1 MEGVSLRE
9 IREWTNSEVL
19 GNLDGAQLPSGIS
32 TDSRTTKPGE
42 LFLALRGAQVDGH
55 QFVAQAQARGACAA
69 LVDQEV
75 PGGGAQLRVPSV
87 MAALGMLAR
96 QYRRRFDLPVVAV
109 VGSAGKTTTKEMI
122 AAVLRQ
128 KYRVLQTP
136 GNENNE
142 LGVPRTILQL
152 NREHEAVVMEL
163 AARKVGDIHY
173 LCEVVQPNVGV
184 LLNIGTAHLEIF
196 GSVERVAKAKGE
208 LLGYLGES
216 SLVLVNADD
225 CVIAREV
232 KRTKGRLLGFSL
244 VRESHYCGE
253 GLILDQEGCGSL
265 SLHNFPLRLQI
276 PGRHNVYNALAAAA
290 VGHQLGVPWPQ
301 IGQALADFRPVAMRS
316 QILRKRGIS
325 VINDSY
331 NANPGSMQAALEM
344 LGGMAAGRRI
354 AVLGDMLELG
364 PEAPSFHAAVGRQAA
379 AQRLDLVFGIGPH
392 SVHLVEAARRAGL
405 ADRAQHFDNKQDLAA
420 HLREA
425 LRDDDLV
432 LVKASRGMALEEI
445 AASIAN

>member
-1 MEGVSLRE
+1 MEGVSLGE
-9 IREWTNSEVL
+9 IREWTNAELL
-19 GNLDGAQLPSGIS
+19 GNFDGACRPTGIS
-32 TDSRTTKPGE
+32 TDSRTTQLGE
-42 LFLALRGAQVDGH
+42 LFLALRGERTDGH
-55 QFVAQAQARGACAA
+55 KYVAQAWERGACAA
-69 LVDQEV
+69 LVEKEV
-75 PGGGAQLRVPSV
+75 PGAGARLRVASV
-87 MAALGMLAR
+87 MAALGELAR
-96 QYRRRFDLPVVAV
+96 QYRKRFTPPVIAV

-128 KYRVLQTP
+128 RYRVLQTP

-142 LGVPRTILQL
+142 LGVPLTILQL
-152 NREHEAVVMEL
+152 SGEHEAVVVEL
-163 AARKVGDIHY
+163 AARRVGDIHY
-173 LCEVVQPNVGV
+173 LCEVVQPTVGV

-208 LLGYLGES
+208 LLGYLDES
-216 SLVLVNADD
+216 SLALVNADD
-225 CVIAREV
+225 CVIAQEV
-232 KRTKGRLLGFSL
+232 NRTKGRLLGFSL

-265 SLHNFPLRLQI
+265 SLHNFPLRLQV

-290 VGHQLGVPWPQ
+290 VGHQLRVPWPQ
-301 IGQALADFRPVAMRS
+301 IGQALTQFRPVAMRS
-316 QILRKRGIS
+316 QILRNHGIG

-364 PEAPSFHAAVGRQAA
+364 PTAPRLHAAVGRQAA
-379 AQRLDLVFGIGPH
+379 AQRLDLVFGVGPL

-405 ADRAQHFDNKQDLAA
+405 ADRARHFGSKQELAA
-420 HLREA
+420 HLRA
-425 LRDDDLV
+425 SLREHDLV

-445 AASIAN
+445 AADITG

>member
-9 IREWTNSEVL
+9 IQQWTNSQVL
-19 GNLDGAQLPSGIS
+19 GNLDGALQPSGIS
-32 TDSRTTKPGE
+32 TDSRTTRAAE
-42 LFLALRGAQVDGH
+42 IFLALRGAQVDGH
-55 QFVAQAQARGACAA
+55 QFVAQALARGACAA
-69 LVDQEV
+69 LVEQEM
-75 PGGGAQLRVPSV
+75 PGGGAQFKVPSV
-87 MAALGMLAR
+87 MEALGVLAR
-96 QYRRRFDLPVVAV
+96 EYRKRFALPVIAV

-128 KYRVLQTP
+128 RYRVLQTP

-152 NREHEAVVMEL
+152 ARQHEVVVMEL
-163 AARKVGDIHY
+163 AARKVGDIRY
-173 LCEVVQPNVGV
+173 LCEVVQPTIGV
-184 LLNIGTAHLEIF
+184 LLNIGSAHLEIF

-208 LLGYLGES
+208 LLEYLGES

-225 CVIAREV
+225 CVIAQEV

-244 VRESHYCGE
+244 ERESHYCGE
-253 GLILDQEGCGSL
+253 GLTLDQEGCGLL
-265 SLHNFPLRLQI
+265 SLHNFPLRLHI

-301 IGQALADFRPVAMRS
+301 IGQALAQFEPVAMRS

-331 NANPGSMQAALEM
+331 NANPGSMHAALEM

-364 PEAPSFHAAVGRQAA
+364 SAAPQFHAAAGRQAA
-379 AQRLDLVFGIGPH
+379 AQHLDMVLGIGPL

-405 ADRAQHFDNKQDLAA
+405 AEQARHFSTKQELAA
-420 HLREA
+420 HLQASLREN
-425 LRDDDLV
+425 DLV

-445 AASIAN
+445 AAGIAG

>member
-9 IREWTNSEVL
+9 IQEWTQAEVV
-19 GNLDGAQLPSGIS
+19 GKLDGVLQPSGVS
-32 TDSRTTKPGE
+32 TDSRTINPGE

-55 QFVAQAQARGACAA
+55 QFVAQALARGACAA
-69 LVDQEV
+69 LVEEQM
-75 PGGGAQLRVPSV
+75 PGAGAQLKVPSV
-87 MAALGMLAR
+87 MESLGTLAR
-96 QYRRRFDLPVVAV
+96 RYRQRFELPVIAV

-128 KYRVLQTP
+128 RYRVLQTP

-152 NREHEAVVMEL
+152 AREHEVMVVEL
-163 AARKVGDIHY
+163 AARKVGDIRY

-208 LLGYLGES
+208 LLEYLDES

-225 CVIAREV
+225 CVVAKEV

-253 GLILDQEGCGSL
+253 GLVLDQEGCGLL

-301 IGQALADFRPVAMRS
+301 IGRALAEFEPVAMRS

-331 NANPGSMQAALEM
+331 NANPGSMLAAIEM
-344 LGGMAAGRRI
+344 LGGMAGGRRI

-364 PEAPSFHAAVGRQAA
+364 AEAPQFHAAAGRQAA
-379 AQRLDLVFGIGPH
+379 AQHLDLVLGIGPL

-405 ADRAQHFDNKQDLAA
+405 AERAQHFSTKRELAA
-420 HLREA
+420 HLRSSLQEN
-425 LRDDDLV
+425 DLV
-432 LVKASRGMALEEI
+432 LVKASRGMGLEEI
-445 AASIAN
+445 AAAIVN

>member
-19 GNLDGAQLPSGIS
+19 GNLDGASMPSGVS
-32 TDSRTTKPGE
+32 TDSRTTNPGE
-42 LFLALRGAQVDGH
+42 LFLALKGSHTDGH
-55 QFVAQAQARGACAA
+55 QHVAQAQKRGACAA
-69 LVDQEV
+69 LVEQEV
-75 PGGGAQLRVPSV
+75 PGAGPQLKVPSV
-87 MAALGMLAR
+87 MDALGALAR
-96 QYRRRFDLPVVAV
+96 QYRKKFNLPVIAV

-128 KYRVLQTP
+128 RYRVLQTP

-152 NREHEAVVMEL
+152 SREHEVVVVEL

-173 LCEVVQPNVGV
+173 LCEVVQPNIGV

-208 LLGYLGES
+208 LLGYLDES

-225 CVIAREV
+225 CVIAQEV

-253 GLILDQEGCGSL
+253 GLVLDQEGCGSL
-265 SLHNFPLRLQI
+265 SLHNFPLRLQV

-290 VGHQLGVPWPQ
+290 VGHQLEVPWPK
-301 IGQALADFRPVAMRS
+301 IGQALAEFRPVAMRS

-364 PEAPSFHAAVGRQAA
+364 PAAPTFHAAVGRQAA
-379 AQRLDLVFGIGPH
+379 AQHLDLVLGVGPL
-392 SVHLVEAARRAGL
+392 SVHLVEAARHAGL
-405 ADRAQHFDNKQDLAA
+405 ADRARHFGTKQELAA
-420 HLREA
+420 HLQASLQE
-425 LRDDDLV
+425 DDLV

-445 AASIAN
+445 ATGIAG